1 MKIFL
6 ITVNIILLTSIF
18 LVAQPKPGPPPPDP
32 DIVPITGI
40 EYLLL
45 GGGAYGVYRFSKRK
59 NNKHKEA

>member
-6 ITVNIILLTSIF
+6 LSILLILLTSLF
-18 LVAQPKPGPPPPDP
+18 VVAQPGPPPPDP

-45 GGGAYGVYRFSKRK
+45 GGGAYGVYRFSKKKANK
-59 NNKHKEA
+59 NKEA